1 MPVLYRVHLI
11 DNPSELVNIRWNE
24 EGQITQIEP
33 YQQMPGNVP
42 SLWDKDR
49 DQGMWDGEG
58 GLVRTRRNW
67 RVFPSRW
74 SIRAIPPAPAPNVD

>member
-1 MPVLYRVHLI
+1 MDQQFSWIVVYDGHKMLIKDKETRAMPVLYRVHLI

-33 YQQMPGNVP
+33 YQQLPGNVP

-49 DQGMWDGEG
+49 DLSNGE
-58 GLVRTRRNW
+58 
-67 RVFPSRW
+67 
-74 SIRAIPPAPAPNVD
+74 A